1 MKKRNGWICTLLLCV
16 FVCSMPVSA
25 ASGQSAFASCG
36 PEQSAKQQAM
46 DLSKSKND
54 MSKEDIQV
62 LMKWLK
68 EKVDNGEL
76 DISDETSVRAAIE
89 AGEEEFG
96 VSFTEKEKD
105 KIVSV
110 LSKLNAIG
118 LGGDKLLEE
127 AEKLFEKYGSGILE
141 QTEEAIQDA
150 VEDANEAIDEA
161 AKEVARDAAKSFW
174 QKMKESVKGFFTTLF
189 RQ

>member
-1 MKKRNGWICTLLLCV
+1 MKKRNRWICALLLCV

-25 ASGQSAFASCG
+25 ATGQGSFVSCG
-36 PEQSAKQQAM
+36 EEQSVKQDM
-46 DLSKSKND
+46 DVSKLKND
-54 MSKEDIQV
+54 MSKEDIQA

-76 DISDETSVRAAIE
+76 DISDEASVRAAIE

-110 LSKLNAIG
+110 LSKLNTIG
-118 LGGDKLLEE
+118 LSGDKLLGE
-127 AEKLFEKYGSGILE
+127 AEKLFEKYGSGILD

-161 AKEVARDAAKSFW
+161 AKEVARDTAKSFLR
-174 QKMKESVKGFFTTLF
+174 KMKETVQGFFAKLF
-189 RQ
+189 QR